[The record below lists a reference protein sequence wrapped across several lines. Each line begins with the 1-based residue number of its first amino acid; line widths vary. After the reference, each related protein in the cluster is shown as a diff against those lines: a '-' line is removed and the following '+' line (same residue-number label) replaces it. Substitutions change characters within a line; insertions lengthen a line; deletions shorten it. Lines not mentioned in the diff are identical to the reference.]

1 MELHHIFLW
10 LRRHAHLP
18 QLSPAVAIAL
28 LLGTVAP
35 VLFAWLLPA
44 VVVWP
49 LLAVALA
56 TLILLPRAHVLAW
69 FVIGFSLA
77 TLHAGAGMAARLP
90 AELEGDDL
98 RVRGSVVGLP
108 TAADD
113 GVRFLFRVDSAE
125 HGSEMLDWHG
135 LVRLSWY
142 QGAPDGVPAC
152 SRWQLQVR
160 LKRPRGTVNPG
171 GFDFERHALQRGIH
185 ATGYVRDHGTTNQ
198 QQGARVWC
206 IDPMRERLSAQIA
219 QRVDH
224 VHAARLLQAFTVGD
238 TRGLEP
244 DDWQV
249 ARANG
254 IPHLLAISGLHIGI
268 AAGLGALL
276 VRALWW
282 LLPGLALRWP
292 RPLAQAPAAF
302 VMALGYG
309 FLAGNSLPTLRA
321 LAMIGVVVFS
331 QASRRQ
337 VRGMH
342 SLALAMI
349 FILLLD
355 PLAVLAPGFWLSF
368 LGVAFLM
375 LCLSRGRGWRGL
387 VKEVGGAQVVSSIAL
402 LPLTVWF
409 FGEASLVSA
418 LSNLVAVPLVS
429 LLVVP
434 LCLLGVILL
443 LLVPAWATPPLQA
456 AAALMQWQWHLLEIT
471 AAWPWAHWH
480 APRIGVV
487 QLLLAVA
494 GALWLLALRGL
505 PARFLG
511 ALLFL
516 PLAFARPQLIADG
529 DFRVTVIDVGQG
541 LAVLVRTNSHA
552 LLYDTGPRFRSGF
565 NMGEAAVLP
574 TLRALAVPQVDL
586 IVVSHGDSDHAG
598 GHEPLAA
605 VYPRAQHWAGEPE
618 RAALPTMQCRAG
630 QELQWDGVRLRV
642 LAPTRALI
650 DLGDGNDRSCVLL
663 VEGAAG
669 RLLLTGDIG
678 ARGER
683 QLVHLLDVTGDDL
696 PRVLVVPHHGSH
708 SSSTDVLLDT
718 FAPQLALNSSGH
730 RNRYGHPHDDVRM
743 RYRQRGIVW
752 HDTAQ
757 DGYVEVRLE
766 QRAAPSVLLGRDT
779 PARYWRE

>member
-1 MELHHIFLW
+1 MELHKTLTQ
-10 LRRHAHLP
+10 LRRYGRLP
-18 QLSPAVAIAL
+18 RLSPVVAIAL
-28 LLGTVAP
+28 LMGTVTPA
-35 VLFAWLLPA
+35 LFAGLFPAALAGLLLALALAALFLLPA
-44 VVVWP
+44 AR
-49 LLAVALA
+49 L
-56 TLILLPRAHVLAW
+56 LAW
-69 FVIGFSLA
+69 FLIGFCCA

-90 AELEGDDL
+90 VGLEGADL
-98 RVRGSVVGLP
+98 HVTGSVVGLP
-108 TAADD
+108 ATGAD
-113 GVRFLFRVDSAE
+113 GMRFLFRVESAE
-125 HGSEMLDWHG
+125 HEGEMLDWRG
-135 LVRLSWY
+135 LVRLGWY
-142 QGAPDGVPAC
+142 QSLPDSLPAC
-152 SRWQLQVR
+152 SRWQLQLR

-171 GFDFERHALQRGIH
+171 GFDFERHALQRGIR
-185 ATGYVRDHGTTNQ
+185 ATGYVRDGTANT
-198 QQGARVWC
+198 QQGVRVWC
-206 IDPMRERLSAQIA
+206 IDPLREHLSAQIA
-219 QRVDH
+219 QHVDH
-224 VHAARLLQAFTVGD
+224 IHSARLLQAFTVGD

-276 VRALWW
+276 VRGLWW

-292 RPLAQAPAAF
+292 RPLVQAP
-302 VMALGYG
+302 VALLVAVAYG

-321 LAMIGVVVFS
+321 LAMIAVVVFS

-375 LCLSRGRGWRGL
+375 LCLSRGRGWRG
-387 VKEVGGAQVVSSIAL
+387 VIKEIGGAQLVSSIAL

-443 LLVPAWATPPLQA
+443 LLSPPWATLPLQA
-456 AAALMQWQWHLLEIT
+456 AATLMQWQWQLLEFT

-480 APRIGVV
+480 APRIGLV

-494 GALWLLALRGL
+494 GALWLLALRGV
-505 PARFLG
+505 PARLLG
-511 ALLFL
+511 ALLFV
-516 PLAFARPQLIADG
+516 PLVFTRPQVTAEG
-529 DFRVTVIDVGQG
+529 DFRVTVMDVGQG
-541 LAVLVRTNSHA
+541 LAVLVRTRNHA

-565 NMGEAAVLP
+565 NMAEAAVLP
-574 TLRALAVPQVDL
+574 TLRALAVPDVDL
-586 IVVSHGDSDHAG
+586 LVVSHGDADHAG
-598 GHEPLAA
+598 GQELLATA
-605 VYPRAQHWAGEPE
+605 YPGTRHWAGEPE
-618 RAALPTMQCRAG
+618 RAALPVAQCRAG
-630 QELQWDGVRLRV
+630 QQLEWDGVRLRM
-642 LAPTRALI
+642 LAPTPALI

-669 RLLLTGDIG
+669 RLLLTGDISG
-678 ARGER
+678 LVER
-683 QLVHLLDVTGDDL
+683 QLVHMLDAPVDGL
-696 PRVLVVPHHGSH
+696 PGVLVVPHHGSR
-708 SSSTDVLLDT
+708 SSSTEVLLDT
-718 FAPQLALNSSGH
+718 FRPQLALNSSGY
-730 RNRYGHPHDDVRM
+730 RNRYGHPHDEVRA
-743 RYRQRGIVW
+743 RYRQRGITW

-757 DGYVEVRLE
+757 DGYIELHM
-766 QRAAPSVLLGRDT
+766 QQGAAPSLLLGRRA

>member
-1 MELHHIFLW
+1 MELHQSLTR
-10 LRRHAHLP
+10 LGRRAHLP
-18 QLSPAVAIAL
+18 RLSVTVAVAL

-35 VLFAWLLPA
+35 VQFASLLPA
-44 VVVWP
+44 AFAWG
-49 LLAVALA
+49 LLVSALA
-56 TLILLPRAHVLAW
+56 LLVFLSRARVAAW
-69 FVIGFSLA
+69 FLIGFGIA
-77 TLHAGAGMAARLP
+77 TLHADAGMAARLP
-90 AELEGDDL
+90 VELEGSDL
-98 RVRGSVVGLP
+98 RVTGSVVGLP
-108 TAADD
+108 ATADD
-113 GVRFLFRVDSAE
+113 GLRFLFRIDSAVLAGE
-125 HGSEMLDWHG
+125 ALDWHG
-135 LVRLSWY
+135 LVRLGWY
-142 QGAPDGVPAC
+142 QGVPDTVPAC

-185 ATGYVRDHGTTNQ
+185 ATGYVRDGDANAQHGVR
-198 QQGARVWC
+198 AWC
-206 IDPMRERLSAQIA
+206 IDPLRERLSAQIA
-219 QRVDH
+219 QRVEH

-244 DDWQV
+244 GDWQV

-276 VRALWW
+276 VRVLWW
-282 LLPGLALRWP
+282 WLPGLALRWP

-302 VMALGYG
+302 LMALGYA

-321 LAMIGVVVFS
+321 LAMIAVVVFS

-337 VRGMH
+337 VRGIH

-349 FILLLD
+349 LILLLD

-387 VKEVGGAQVVSSIAL
+387 AKEIGGAQLVSSIAL

-434 LCLLGVILL
+434 LCLLGVLL
-443 LLVPAWATPPLQA
+443 LMVLPAWATPPLQA
-456 AAALMQWQWHLLEIT
+456 AAALMQWQWHLLET
-471 AAWPWAHWH
+471 AAAWPWAHWH
-480 APRIGVV
+480 APRIGLM
-487 QLLLAVA
+487 QLLLALA

-505 PARFLG
+505 PARLLG
-511 ALLFL
+511 ALLFV
-516 PLAFARPQLIADG
+516 PLAFARPQAIAPG

-541 LAVLVRTNSHA
+541 LAVLVRTRNHA

-574 TLRALAVPQVDL
+574 TLRALAVPHVDL
-586 IVVSHGDSDHAG
+586 LVVSHGDSDHAG
-598 GHEPLAA
+598 GHEPVAA
-605 VYPRAQHWAGEPE
+605 AYPPAQHWAGEPE
-618 RAALPTMQCRAG
+618 RAVLPTTQCLAG
-630 QELQWDGVRLRV
+630 QQLEWDGVRLRM

-678 ARGER
+678 TRVER
-683 QLVHLLDVTGDDL
+683 QLAHMLDASVDDGL
-696 PRVLVVPHHGSH
+696 PGVLVVPHHGSH
-708 SSSTDVLLDT
+708 SSSSDALLDA
-718 FAPQLALNSSGH
+718 FRPQWALNSSGH
-730 RNRYGHPHDDVRM
+730 RNRYGHPHDVVLA
-743 RYRQRGIVW
+743 RYRQRGITW
-752 HDTAQ
+752 QDTAQ
-757 DGYVEVRLE
+757 DGYIDLHL
-766 QRAAPSVLLGRDT
+766 QQGGAPSPVLGRST